1 MYFFPL
7 CVFAYGCAGFPLLRA
22 SFLQLWGAVAPLL
35 VVLRLLVA
43 EASLVADHRLQGARA
58 SAVVAHGLSCPLA
71 REILPDQRLNLGPLQ
86 LAGGFLTPE
95 PPGKSQS
102 VCCYGTGVCVQNT
115 VIHTIKLLSSKS
127 IISRA
132 FLSKNGFKTMIIQ
145 FSIFDWSLSFVLG
158 FGNTEMKEGIGFS
171 FKVIQSSV
179 GVKLVYQNNF
189 ELKNRLCSAQLLIF
203 KLVVL
208 RDNGVVDYHSC

>member
-7 CVFAYGCAGFPLLRA
+7 CVFVYGCAGFPLSRA

-43 EASLVADHRLQGARA
+43 EASLVADHRLQGART
-58 SAVVAHGLSCPLA
+58 SAFVAHGLSCPLA

-86 LAGGFLTPE
+86 LAGGFLTTE

-127 IISRA
+127 I
-132 FLSKNGFKTMIIQ
+132 KTMIIQ